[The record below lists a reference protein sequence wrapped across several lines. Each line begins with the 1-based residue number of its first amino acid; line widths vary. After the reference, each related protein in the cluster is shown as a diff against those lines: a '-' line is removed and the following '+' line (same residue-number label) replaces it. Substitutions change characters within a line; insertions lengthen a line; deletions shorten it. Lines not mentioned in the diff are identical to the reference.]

1 MNIPPESHSDSDVV
15 QDGVRPLS
23 DGRPDGKGTRLL
35 HANAIARTRAG
46 RWIGPLL
53 AANLIL
59 FMVAW
64 FMPIMTI
71 SKFWFWKDT
80 ASIWDTVALLWKE
93 DEIFI
98 FLIVGVFSML
108 FPAVKLLVA
117 GWVWAR
123 VDAGS
128 AAGARSVGLLEILG
142 KWSMVDVFVVALV
155 VVAVKVSLV
164 TNVTVHS
171 GIYMFTGAALFS
183 ILLLVWI
190 GRRLRGSRTA

>member
-1 MNIPPESHSDSDVV
+1 MAAGPETPPKS
-15 QDGVRPLS
+15 
-23 DGRPDGKGTRLL
+23 GTVTEKRMDQQAGSRTRFL
-35 HANAIARTRAG
+35 HVNAIARSPAG

-53 AANLIL
+53 AANLAL
-59 FMVAW
+59 FIAAW

-80 ASIWDTVALLWKE
+80 ASIWDTVALLWDE
-93 DEIFI
+93 GEIFI

-108 FPAVKLLVA
+108 FPTVKLVVA

-123 VDAGS
+123 VDAAS
-128 AAGARSVGLLEILG
+128 MAGARSVGLLEILG

-164 TNVTVHS
+164 TNVSVHS
-171 GIYMFTGAALFS
+171 GIYMFTGAALLS
-183 ILLLVWI
+183 IFLMVWI
-190 GRRLRGSRTA
+190 GRRLRRASA